1 MRPTSA
7 IVLPAAFAA
16 ALLVAAGCSEPG
28 PFRYGSP
35 LGEEPLRL
43 FDESA
48 GIHPSKAVLDDPGNP
63 FARASSGPETKWAI
77 ESTGNAVAAYYSWA
91 TWLANQ
97 PTGEHQYYAALN
109 LGRIWTRGLARQE
122 DLPAGSRDGPGRLP
136 VRLSTTSP
144 DAASWDAT
152 GTFSFEL
159 VTAAYLGILDLGGT
173 PSGGWLLVQDPDGNQ
188 KAVRR

>member
-7 IVLPAAFAA
+7 IPLL
-16 ALLVAAGCSEPG
+16 ALLPVLLAAGCSEPG

-35 LGEEPLRL
+35 LGEEPLHVYH
-43 FDESA
+43 ESA

-91 TWLANQ
+91 TWLANE
-97 PTGEHQYYAALN
+97 PTGEHQYYVAVN
-109 LGRIWTRGLARQE
+109 LGRIWSRGLARQQ
-122 DLPAGSRDGPGRLP
+122 DLPA
-136 VRLSTTSP
+136 VREMALAAYQSVLDNFP

-159 VTAAYLGILDLGGT
+159 VTAAYRGILDLGG
-173 PSGGWLLVQDPDGNQ
+173 PPAAGWLLVQDPHGND

>member
-7 IVLPAAFAA
+7 IVPTAALAA
-16 ALLVAAGCSEPG
+16 ALLAAGCSEPG

-35 LGEEPLRL
+35 LGEAPLRL

-77 ESTGNAVAAYYSWA
+77 ESAGHAVAAYYSWA
-91 TWLANQ
+91 TWLANE
-97 PTGEHQYYAALN
+97 PTGEHQYYVAVN

-122 DLPAGSRDGPGRLP
+122 DLPA
-136 VRLSTTSP
+136 VREMALAAYQSVLDHFP

-159 VTAAYLGILDLGGT
+159 VTAAYRGILDLGGT
-173 PSGGWLLVQDPDGNQ
+173 PAGGWLLVQDPHGNQ

>member
-7 IVLPAAFAA
+7 IVLPAALAA

-35 LGEEPLRL
+35 LGEEPLRV

-77 ESTGNAVAAYYSWA
+77 ESTGHAVAAYYSWA
-91 TWLANQ
+91 TWLASE
-97 PTGEHQYYAALN
+97 PTGEHQYYVAVN
-109 LGRIWTRGLARQE
+109 LGRIWSRGLARQE
-122 DLPAGSRDGPGRLP
+122 DLPL
-136 VRLSTTSP
+136 VREMALAAYQSVLDHFP

-159 VTAAYLGILDLGGT
+159 VTAAYQGLLDLGGT
-173 PSGGWLLVQDPDGNQ
+173 PAGGWVLVQDPNGNE

>member
-7 IVLPAAFAA
+7 IVLPAALAA
-16 ALLVAAGCSEPG
+16 ALLAASGCSEPG
-28 PFRYGSP
+28 PFVYGSP
-35 LGEEPLRL
+35 LSEAPLQV

-48 GIHPSKAVLDDPGNP
+48 GIHPSKAVLDDPNNP
-63 FARASSGPETKWAI
+63 FARASSGPATKWDI
-77 ESTGNAVAAYYSWA
+77 QNTGNAVAAYYSWA

-109 LGRIWTRGLARQE
+109 LGRIWSKGLARQE
-122 DLPAGSRDGPGRLP
+122 DLPR
-136 VRLSTTSP
+136 VRGMALAAFQSVLDHFP

-173 PSGGWLLVQDPDGNQ
+173 PAGGWLLVQDPDGNH

>member
-1 MRPTSA
+1 MKPTSA
-7 IVLPAAFAA
+7 ILVLGLLAAG
-16 ALLVAAGCSEPG
+16 GCSEPG

-35 LGEEPLRL
+35 LGDAPLAVH
-43 FDESA
+43 DESA

-63 FARASSGPETKWAI
+63 FARASSGPETKWDI
-77 ESTGNAVAAYYSWA
+77 QSTGNHVAAYYSWA

-97 PTGEHQYYAALN
+97 PTGEHQYYVALN
-109 LGRIWTRGLARQE
+109 LGQIWSKGLARQE
-122 DLPAGSRDGPGRLP
+122 DLPR
-136 VRLSTTSP
+136 VREMALAAFQSVLDNFP

-173 PSGGWLLVQDPDGNQ
+173 PAGGWLLVQDPDGNQ